1 MKGCDD
7 WLNSYFEIKNNKNPD
22 QDDVVLYSSSE
33 IPEAQRAEYERGVA
47 KLRLGISEYL
57 QDLER
62 YVDEKIKLETKK
74 WSVLIEF
81 HFNRTKYP

>member
-74 WSVLIEF
+74 
-81 HFNRTKYP
+81 

>member
-22 QDDVVLYSSSE
+22 QEEVVLYSSSE
-33 IPEAQRAEYERGVA
+33 ISEAQRAEYERGVA
-47 KLRLGISEYL
+47 KLRLGINEYL

-62 YVDEKIKLETKK
+62 FVDEKIKVETKK
-74 WSVLIEF
+74 
-81 HFNRTKYP
+81 